1 MTTQHAPAS
10 ASASIPIPI
19 PILALIPSP
28 SIASPTRTRLTP
40 AITLAHVITCFESEF
55 LARYQDRLLPSQLRA
70 LKAMQSCRSSLC
82 AQMLAQ
88 CVSCGEQR
96 LVPHSCGHRSCPH
109 CQHFESQRWI
119 ERQTQALLP
128 GTYFLITFTLPAEL
142 RALAWSHQQTVYG
155 LLMQCAWDTLA
166 QFSHNHRRL
175 LGQAGAVG
183 VLHTHSRRLEF
194 HPHVHLAM
202 PGAAFDATHGLWR
215 SLRKTKKGGYYLFN
229 HKALAAVFRGK
240 LLAALVAQGLT
251 APVCLPER
259 WVVDCKSVGNGEKAL
274 VYLGRYLYRGVIQER
289 DIVRCADGQVTF
301 RYRDSESGKNT
312 TRTVTGAHFLWL
324 VLQHALPKGFRR
336 SRNFG
341 LLHPNCKHRQR
352 LTLLRMRLRPSATVP
367 GPAGVLVSMPP
378 ALSER
383 PKLQCRCCGAAM
395 VIVRRR
401 IAPLAAKDG
410 AAPVPGAAREGHM
423 T

>member
-1 MTTQHAPAS
+1 MTS
-10 ASASIPIPI
+10 ASTTS
-19 PILALIPSP
+19 PSP
-28 SIASPTRTRLTP
+28 AQPARKRSTP
-40 AITLAHVITCFESEF
+40 AITQAGVIHRFESEF
-55 LARYQDRLLPSQLRA
+55 LARYQDQLLPSQRKA
-70 LKAMQSCRSSLC
+70 LKTMQTCRSSLSS
-82 AQMLAQ
+82 QMLAQ
-88 CVSCGEQR
+88 CARCGKQR

-142 RALAWSHQQTVYG
+142 RALAWCHQQTVYG
-155 LLMQCAWDTLA
+155 LLMQCAWETLS
-166 QFSHNHRRL
+166 QFSRNHRHL
-175 LGQAGAVG
+175 KGQAGAVG

-202 PGAAFDATHGLWR
+202 PGAAFDAEHGLWR
-215 SLRKTKKGGYYLFN
+215 CLRRTKNGGNYLFN
-229 HKALAAVFRGK
+229 HKALAAVFRSK
-240 LLAALVAQGLT
+240 LLAALNVHGLT

-259 WVVDCKSVGNGEKAL
+259 WVVDCKSVGSGEKAL

-301 RYRDSESGKNT
+301 RYRDSASGKNT
-312 TRTVTGAHFLWL
+312 TRTVSGAHFLWL
-324 VLQHALPKGFRR
+324 VLQHVLPKGFRR

-341 LLHPNCKHRQR
+341 LLHPNCRHRQR
-352 LTLLRMRLRPSATVP
+352 LALLRMGLRPGSTASC
-367 GPAGVLVSMPP
+367 PAGMRPATQP

-401 IAPLAAKDG
+401 IPPLPSKGGTAG
-410 AAPVPGAAREGHM
+410 PPGAAREEHM
-423 T
+423 H

>member
-1 MTTQHAPAS
+1 MIGQHDPAS
-10 ASASIPIPI
+10 ASASP
-19 PILALIPSP
+19 
-28 SIASPTRTRLTP
+28 SPTRTRSAP
-40 AITLAHVITCFESEF
+40 AVTLARVITCFESEF
-55 LARYQDRLLPSQLRA
+55 VASHQSQLLPSQLKA
-70 LKAMQSCRSSLC
+70 LKAMQSCRTSVC

-88 CVSCGEQR
+88 CTSCGEQR

-128 GTYFLITFTLPAEL
+128 GPYFLITFTLPAEL

-166 QFSHNHRRL
+166 LFSRNHRQL
-175 LGQAGAVG
+175 KGQAGAVG

-202 PGAAFDATHGLWR
+202 PGSALDAEHSLWR
-215 SLRKTKKGGYYLFN
+215 SLRKTKKGGYHLFN

-240 LLAALVAQGLT
+240 LLSALNGCALT
-251 APVCLPER
+251 VPVCLPER

-289 DIVRCADGQVTF
+289 DILRCADGLVTF

-324 VLQHALPKGFRR
+324 VLQHVLPRGFRR

-341 LLHPNCKHRQR
+341 LLHPNCRHRQR
-352 LTLLRMRLRPSATVP
+352 LALLRMGLRTSATASCPAGMRPSTQ
-367 GPAGVLVSMPP
+367 P

-383 PKLQCRCCGAAM
+383 PKLQCRCCGTAM

-401 IAPLAAKDG
+401 IAPLAAMDG
-410 AAPVPGAAREGHM
+410 APGPPGTTGEATMH
-423 T
+423 